1 MAKAE
6 MSISL
11 DYQAKQAISQLTKA
25 LEQINK
31 TIAKK
36 GEGTVNVY
44 VASEEETHDDETL
57 FKVYRVLQEQ
67 GFTTQSATM
76 LVGALQNEGIL
87 FRERRSS

>member
-11 DYQAKQAISQLTKA
+11 DYQAKQAINQLTKA

-44 VASEEETHDDETL
+44 VASEEETHDDETMM
-57 FKVYRVLQEQ
+57 KVYEVLRRN
-67 GFTTQSATM
+67 GYLPGDIPNVISDF
-76 LVGALQNEGIL
+76 QNAGIL